1 MSLLK
6 MAKLLI
12 LNFSFMN
19 EKYLKDQKNQFKNKI
34 IVITGST
41 QGSGAE
47 TAKLFAARGAKAITI
62 CGRQEEKGKKVRE
75 EIESLGA
82 KCLYVKADL
91 AKVEDCKKIISLTD
105 KEFGT
110 VNVLV
115 NVAGYTQRGTIL
127 SATLE
132 NYENN
137 FNINARAPFILMQE
151 SIKIMIRDKNKG
163 TIANVLSMAMYS
175 GMPFIVAYSGSKG
188 ALSIM
193 TRNIANAVS
202 GHQIRVNA
210 INIGWTDTPAEHDI
224 QTKVHKGGEDW
235 LKNAEKKV
243 PFKRLTKTID
253 VAKGLAFMCSEESG
267 LMTGSIIDFDQTVHG
282 WHSYS
287 AYDTNILDDSLL
299 GE

>member
-1 MSLLK
+1 
-6 MAKLLI
+6 
-12 LNFSFMN
+12 MN
-19 EKYLKDQKNQFKNKI
+19 SNNYTSDIKKQFEGKVV
-34 IVITGST
+34 IVTGST

-47 TAKLFAARGAKAITI
+47 TAKLFAARGATAITI
-62 CGRQEEKGKKVRE
+62 CGRQENKGFQIKKD
-75 EIESLGA
+75 IEQLGA

-91 AKVEDCKKIISLTD
+91 SKVEDCKKIVELTD

-110 VNVLV
+110 VHSLV
-115 NVAGYTQRGTIL
+115 NVAGYTERGTIL

-151 SIKIMIRDKNKG
+151 SVKIMIRDNNNG

-175 GMPFIVAYSGSKG
+175 GMPFILAYSGSKA
-188 ALSIM
+188 ALAIM
-193 TRNIANAVS
+193 TKNIANSLA

-210 INIGWTDTPAEHDI
+210 LNIGWTDTPAEHDI
-224 QTKVHKGGEDW
+224 QKRVHKKKQDW
-235 LKNAEKKV
+235 LKKEEEKV
-243 PFKRLTKTID
+243 PYKRLTKPLD
-253 VAKGLAFMCSEESG
+253 VAKGLAFMCSDESG
-267 LMTGSIIDFDQTVHG
+267 LMTGSVIDFDQTVNG